1 MDSAEIFRHI
11 ADGGSATRSGE
22 RNLMLTENV
31 EQRKTL
37 PNRFDIFLSPPKR
50 YVYGLT
56 VILAIY
62 VAVRSVVGAA
72 LKPFFFDEII
82 TYAVASQ
89 SNVRD
94 IWRSLS
100 QAIDSQPPL
109 FYLIERVSLGSFHN
123 PQIALRMP
131 STLAL
136 ACTLICVSVYLKR
149 RNSAAVALLCTVS
162 LLLTSLLSNYAINA
176 RGYSIVVACIALA
189 LVCYQRLPSVLWAML
204 LGLSLFLAES
214 VHYYAVFSMLPFVIA
229 EAFYFLKERRVR
241 WQVWAALIFGLIPL
255 FVFWPLLNS
264 LRNYYGAHIWAHT
277 NLSNIPVL
285 YGYFFSVGSPFG
297 FAVALMCAAGVIG
310 ARFLPG
316 PESLVGIS
324 RVGDRVEGVLLLGLL
339 FVPFTTLL
347 LTKMLHGI
355 LLDRYVLSTILGV
368 VIAMACVMSLA
379 RAQIIALFAVFIL
392 SSVGVHELSF
402 WRSAH
407 GAHLNDPAASV
418 ESFVQKA
425 NESDLPVVISDG
437 LLYLQLAHYASPEW
451 KKRFVYLLD
460 ESKAVQYL
468 DTDSIDKNLVVLRR
482 YMPLE
487 TQELSQFAR
496 AHSKFLLYVGDP
508 KEGFNWLPEYLLA
521 ANSSMT
527 VLESDPSRKLYLVT
541 LR

>member
-149 RNSAAVALLCTVS
+149 RNSAAVAYC
-162 LLLTSLLSNYAINA
+162 
-176 RGYSIVVACIALA
+176 
-189 LVCYQRLPSVLWAML
+189 
-204 LGLSLFLAES
+204 
-214 VHYYAVFSMLPFVIA
+214 
-229 EAFYFLKERRVR
+229 VR
-241 WQVWAALIFGLIPL
+241 C
-255 FVFWPLLNS
+255 
-264 LRNYYGAHIWAHT
+264 R
-277 NLSNIPVL
+277 
-285 YGYFFSVGSPFG
+285 
-297 FAVALMCAAGVIG
+297 C
-310 ARFLPG
+310 
-316 PESLVGIS
+316 
-324 RVGDRVEGVLLLGLL
+324 
-339 FVPFTTLL
+339 
-347 LTKMLHGI
+347 
-355 LLDRYVLSTILGV
+355 
-368 VIAMACVMSLA
+368 C
-379 RAQIIALFAVFIL
+379 
-392 SSVGVHELSF
+392 
-402 WRSAH
+402 
-407 GAHLNDPAASV
+407 
-418 ESFVQKA
+418 
-425 NESDLPVVISDG
+425 
-437 LLYLQLAHYASPEW
+437 
-451 KKRFVYLLD
+451 
-460 ESKAVQYL
+460 
-468 DTDSIDKNLVVLRR
+468 
-482 YMPLE
+482 
-487 TQELSQFAR
+487 
-496 AHSKFLLYVGDP
+496 
-508 KEGFNWLPEYLLA
+508 
-521 ANSSMT
+521 
-527 VLESDPSRKLYLVT
+527 
-541 LR
+541 